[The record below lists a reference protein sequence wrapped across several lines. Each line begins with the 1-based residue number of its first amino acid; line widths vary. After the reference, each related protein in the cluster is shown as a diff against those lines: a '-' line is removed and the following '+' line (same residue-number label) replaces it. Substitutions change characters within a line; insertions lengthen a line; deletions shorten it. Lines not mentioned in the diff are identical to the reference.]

1 MTIINAATFE
11 VTEIAPEG
19 YEIGTVEVTL
29 GATTRRVP
37 GWRRGSTVGAKGMG
51 GRYRS
56 STKVWPATVVQT
68 VEANGEIDEWANYGR
83 DDRSDRFNKANRIFF
98 V

>member
-11 VTEIAPEG
+11 LTEVDAKGFEH
-19 YEIGTVEVTL
+19 GTVEVTL

-37 GWRRGSTVGAKGMG
+37 GWRRCGVVGARGMF
-51 GRYRS
+51 GRYKS
-56 STKVWPATVVQT
+56 GAKLWPATVVQT
-68 VEANGEIDEWANYGR
+68 VKANGEIDEWADFGR

>member
-1 MTIINAATFE
+1 MTIIDAATFE
-11 VTEIAPEG
+11 LTEVSPEG

-37 GWRRGSTVGAKGMG
+37 GWRRGSTVGARGMV
-51 GRYRS
+51 GRYKTS
-56 STKVWPATVVQT
+56 AKLWPAQVIQRVI
-68 VEANGEIDEWANYGR
+68 ANGEIDEWANFGR
-83 DDRSDRFNKANRIFF
+83 DDHNPRFNKMNNIFF